1 MNTDPATVEAGR
13 LARALISALPGFV
26 NEQAEAGR
34 EEPDHPWKGAGSLSW
49 NAVNRLRNL
58 AAGARKA
65 LAEGKLVLSIVHTT
79 QQYSHDTPRDHHTY
93 HFIAPR

>member
-58 AAGARKA
+58 AAGAEEA

-79 QQYSHDTPRDHHTY
+79 QQYSHDTPHDHHTY

>member
-58 AAGARKA
+58 AAGAEEA
-65 LAEGKLVLSIVHTT
+65 LAEGKLVLLIFHTT
-79 QQYSHDTPRDHHTY
+79 QQHSHDALRDHHTY

>member
-58 AAGARKA
+58 AAGAEEA
-65 LAEGKLVLSIVHTT
+65 LAEGKLVLLIFHTT
-79 QQYSHDTPRDHHTY
+79 
-93 HFIAPR
+93 